1 MAVGVGCAGGQRVE
15 VGSGREVFPGV
26 VVGSDAVLIRCE
38 VSPMVELPREFG
50 LEFVLCRRGARDHET
65 LLETDAL
72 PSHVHAA
79 LLMIGLEP
87 AEGIR
92 EGSSVR
98 VEVSR
103 SMDGPWESAMA
114 WMDADDGLVLSG
126 EFVFAG
132 ALLQEGYDPPYS
144 ADASGVIVGL
154 CGVGDETV
162 LRDPPMPQSAVLRG
176 GDLWIG
182 SRVVGGQVWC
192 RLSGA
197 AVPGPRLRGAVPG
210 GVR

>member
-1 MAVGVGCAGGQRVE
+1 
-15 VGSGREVFPGV
+15 
-26 VVGSDAVLIRCE
+26 
-38 VSPMVELPREFG
+38 MVTMPREFG

-87 AEGIR
+87 GEGACG
-92 EGSSVR
+92 GSLVR

-103 SMDGPWESAMA
+103 SMDGPWEPALA
-114 WMDADDGLVLSG
+114 WTDADEGLALTG

-132 ALLQEGYDPPYS
+132 ALLQQGYDPAYS

-162 LRDPPMPQSAVLRG
+162 LHSPPMPESAMARG
-176 GDLWIG
+176 GDLWIAAG
-182 SRVVGGQVWC
+182 VRGGEVWC
-192 RLSGA
+192 RLSG
-197 AVPGPRLRGAVPG
+197 
-210 GVR
+210 VR